1 MSLAPGFSIA
11 ALRAFV
17 GIVEAGSVTRAAR
30 TLHLSQSAVS
40 HHLKA
45 IEDRAGRAL
54 FTRTGQSLTLT
65 EEGEIF
71 YVDVRDALALLTG
84 AVRRFSP
91 QDGTRLVLGIQYS
104 FGYHWLAPLLARLQG
119 AFPDIDFELT
129 LLADIPD
136 ARQRTIDLVISAWDV
151 PGDVRTLATFDTQ
164 WRPYAQTGLV
174 RSTDWA
180 AGPWA
185 LITFENR
192 TDWRSWGLSLDAVQ
206 APWLRTDAA
215 GIALELVKQGLGI
228 GLCADIM
235 ARPARA
241 AGLIEP
247 ISQQT
252 APLSWGQLNLH
263 GSNRSPHRQSI
274 DAVAAWLAE
283 TIRHPID

>member
-17 GIVEAGSVTRAAR
+17 GIVETGSVTRAAR
-30 TLHLSQSAVS
+30 TLNLSQSAVS
-40 HHLKA
+40 HHLKT

-91 QDGTRLVLGIQYS
+91 QSGTRLVLGVQYS
-104 FGYHWLAPLLARLQG
+104 FGYHWLAPLLARLQD

-136 ARQRTIDLVISAWDV
+136 ARQRTIDLFISAWDV
-151 PGDVRTLATFDTQ
+151 PGDVRNLAAFDTR

-174 RSTDWA
+174 GSADWTT
-180 AGPWA
+180 GPWS
-185 LITFENR
+185 LITFEDR
-192 TDWRSWGLSLDAVQ
+192 TDWRSWGLSLDTVE
-206 APWLRTDAA
+206 APWLRTDSA

-235 ARPARA
+235 AQPARA

-247 ISQQT
+247 VSRQT

-274 DAVAAWLAE
+274 DAVAAWLADVV
-283 TIRHPID
+283 RQPID